1 MRSGVPPSGT
11 DVLYLHDLKT
21 DCIIG
26 IWDWERQTRQTI
38 VLDLDMGVDIR
49 EAAAHDDIQYTVN
62 YKAVAKRITGFVN
75 TSQFALVETLAEEVA
90 QLILREFPI
99 TWLRL
104 RVNKRGAIRGAA
116 EVGLVIER
124 MPGAAKTP
132 DTVSATLN
140 PKRARAPIGRA

>member
-1 MRSGVPPSGT
+1 MRSGVPLNNT
-11 DVLYLHDLKT
+11 DVLYLHDLKV

-49 EAAAHDDIQYTVN
+49 AAADHDDIQYAVN
-62 YKAVAKRITGFVN
+62 YKAVAKRVVGFVS
-75 TSQFALVETLAEEVA
+75 TSQFALVETLAEQLA

-99 TWLRL
+99 SWVRL

-116 EVGLVIER
+116 EVGLIIER
-124 MPGAAKTP
+124 
-132 DTVSATLN
+132 
-140 PKRARAPIGRA
+140 ARPPA